1 MKLSTRGRYGLMM
14 MLDLAQHM
22 GAEPVSLRAVAERQ
36 MLSESY
42 LEQLVPP
49 LRDAGLLRSVR
60 GKQGGYV
67 LGRSPAEITVGDI
80 VRALEGPIAPVDCVN
95 DQVEVDCPHYPDCPT
110 RSVWLRLRD
119 SITQVLD
126 SINLAD
132 LMADAQRG
140 GGRLLDS
147 L

>member
-14 MLDLAQHM
+14 MLDLAQH
-22 GAEPVSLRAVAERQ
+22 GTEEPVSLRAVADRQ
-36 MLSESY
+36 QLSESY
-42 LEQLVPP
+42 LEQLVSP

-60 GKQGGYV
+60 GKQGGYM
-67 LGRSPAEITVGDI
+67 LARSPSEITVGDI
-80 VRALEGPIAPVDCVN
+80 VRAVEGPIAPVECVN
-95 DQVEVDCPHYPDCPT
+95 DQVEVDCPRYPECPT

-132 LMADAQRG
+132 LVADAEHG
-140 GGRLLDS
+140 SHKLLDS